1 MTRSDPPPASEE
13 TPEESDAPPGLDLL
27 IDSAALAARVRRL
40 ALELTEA
47 YEGRRPVLVSVLKG
61 ATLFLADLVR
71 HMDIECEVDF
81 MSISSFGSGGASGI
95 VRIEQDLSGNIEGR
109 HVVVV
114 EDIVDTG
121 LTLQYL
127 LRVLA
132 ARHPASL
139 EVCALFD
146 KDVRRIVDLDIA
158 FRGFS
163 IPDRFVI
170 GYGLDHDE
178 LYRNLDAL
186 YAVTDIEA
194 LVQEPARHVPSFFPA
209 AGSGR

>member
-1 MTRSDPPPASEE
+1 MTGSDAPPTSEE
-13 TPEESDAPPGLDLL
+13 TPEEGGSPPGLDLL
-27 IDSAALAARVRRL
+27 IDAAALAERVRQL
-40 ALELTEA
+40 GLELTEA
-47 YEGRRPVLVSVLKG
+47 YGGLRPVLVSVLKG

-71 HMDIECEVDF
+71 HMDIDCEVDF
-81 MSISSFGSGGASGI
+81 MSISSFGSGGASGV
-95 VRIEQDLSGNIEGR
+95 VRIEQDLSGNIEDR

-139 EVCALFD
+139 EVCTLFD

-163 IPDRFVI
+163 IPDTFVI

-178 LYRNLDAL
+178 LYRNLEAL
-186 YAVTDIEA
+186 YAVTDIES
-194 LVQEPARHVPSFFPA
+194 LVEQPARYVPFFFPA
-209 AGSGR
+209 ADSAL